1 VSEPRDPELTR
12 LLIEELG
19 RHEEALAQG
28 QQDEA
33 AARRAVHALKGS
45 AGLAGEPELASA
57 LARIERRVREGDATA
72 LRDATAL
79 VRTARQRL
87 RDGQG
92 ATAAVWPEPPPDL
105 EVRPI
110 DPSLRGPYVTELLER
125 LARIDD
131 ALGSSMS
138 PVEASAHLYRQVHT
152 MKGAA
157 SAVADE
163 PMSWFCHGLEDRLR
177 GGSASDAEAIASLT
191 EAARWRAVLGG
202 LLDDPEAALRLL
214 RATSRPRTSASPP
227 SQHGTLPPAHASED
241 GPRSIV
247 GEDTTVRVSAA
258 AVDRLLDRVSTISG
272 AREGIGARLERTH
285 SRAGEL
291 RTLRAELTTALRL
304 IGPPRPWGAPA
315 AAISRIQQTA
325 TALTRLSDLIE
336 SDSVGLRRRDQLLRD
351 AALAAKRELATMRQ
365 TPVASLLARVAGA
378 AMAEARRAGREVSV
392 VTLGGDVSV
401 DRRMVEQL
409 ADPCLHLARN
419 AVAHGIEAPAT
430 RLAARKPPVGTIT
443 IAAAKTTTRL
453 RITIEDDGAGVDV
466 ADIRRRAVDAG
477 AVTPSLAEA
486 ADDNTLLALLF
497 LPGFSTRESSD
508 LLAGRGIGLDIA
520 LAAVQRLSGGIR
532 LSSRFGEGFKASIE
546 VPVDTGVTE
555 VLWVEA
561 AGEEYALVAG
571 QIAHVQPNVARIAE
585 TTPHLAACLGREA
598 APTPTLALDLAV
610 EDAVGDWPT
619 RVGVDR
625 IGAREQ
631 LLIRPLTPLVAAMG
645 PFAGAILRGD
655 GTLRLALDAY
665 ALAPRARAL
674 GRMPGAAA
682 SDRPRSR

>member
-1 VSEPRDPELTR
+1 MTAPRDPELIR

-19 RHEEALAQG
+19 RHEEALTQG

-45 AGLAGEPELASA
+45 AGLAGERELASA
-57 LARIERRVREGDATA
+57 LSRIERRVREGDATA
-72 LRDATAL
+72 LRDATSL
-79 VRTARQRL
+79 VRTARHRL
-87 RDGQG
+87 RDGQT
-92 ATAAVWPEPPPDL
+92 ATAAAWPEPPPDL

-110 DPSLRGPYVTELLER
+110 DPSLRGPYFAELLDR

-138 PVEASAHLYRQVHT
+138 AIEASAHLYRQVHT
-152 MKGAA
+152 IKGAA

-177 GGSASDAEAIASLT
+177 EGSTSEAGAIAALT

-202 LLDDPEAALRLL
+202 LLDDPEAALRRL
-214 RATSRPRTSASPP
+214 RSTSRRTSGITPA
-227 SQHGTLPPAHASED
+227 QHGTHPPSNAPDE
-241 GPRSIV
+241 GPRSVV
-247 GEDTTVRVSAA
+247 GEDTTFRVSAA

-285 SRAGEL
+285 SRAAEL
-291 RTLRAELTTALRL
+291 RTLRAELATALRL

-325 TALTRLSDLIE
+325 AALTRLSDHIE
-336 SDSVGLRRRDQLLRD
+336 ADSVGMRRRDQLLRD

-365 TPVASLLARVAGA
+365 TPVAALLARIASA

-392 VTLGGDVSV
+392 VTRGGDVSV
-401 DRRMVEQL
+401 DRRIVEQL

-419 AVAHGIEAPAT
+419 AVAHGIEAPRT
-430 RLAARKPPVGTIT
+430 RVAARKPPVGTIN
-443 IAAAKTTTRL
+443 IDAEKTTTRL

-532 LSSRFGEGFKASIE
+532 LSSRLGEGFKASIE
-546 VPVDTGVTE
+546 VPVDTGVTN

-571 QIAHVQPNVARIAE
+571 QIARVQPNVDRVAE
-585 TTPHLAACLGREA
+585 TTPHLAACLGREV
-598 APTPTLALDLAV
+598 APTPMLALDLAV
-610 EDAVGDWPT
+610 EDSADDWPT

-625 IGAREQ
+625 IGHRED

-645 PFAGAILRGD
+645 PFAGAIVRGD

-674 GRMPGAAA
+674 GRMPGAAT
-682 SDRPRSR
+682 SDRPRGR